1 MGDFGSTVSFLLR
14 FCHGNEIFLTT
25 PYSDTEKHFST
36 TFDKNDPIK
45 KESKLAA
52 ISAVSQ
58 TSDATFE
65 KEKASI
71 ANTIS
76 SAIEDALDNAE
87 FATLKLIPHM
97 LRSADLAQRFV
108 SELIFSC
115 SKMISLSAPSAN
127 YLHIDG
133 SFASTLLKSTKR
145 LYGVLT
151 KLVLSFVNSPQ
162 ALASYETK
170 HLLDY
175 LVGTLMRRVSA
186 LLLSLQEK
194 QKTAGEKFL
203 AENKIESHGKIAAL
217 LVFEKEKLDNS
228 FLKVAAKLKQSG
240 LKRESKWLENHIV
253 ANLNPDFSIKR
264 VAEAREREAPK
275 KKATAG
281 TKRKAVQSSTR
292 KKRAV
297 KEEESGNDDDDDD
310 SVIESVDADD
320 FMDDDEDVISLSK
333 LTADMDE
340 AQYSDDESEE
350 IDDRSESGSEAEF
363 N

>member
-1 MGDFGSTVSFLLR
+1 MRYFSPHSFCSYRSGS
-14 FCHGNEIFLTT
+14 
-25 PYSDTEKHFST
+25 EKHFST
-36 TFDKNDPIK
+36 TFDKNDPTK
-45 KESKLAA
+45 RESKLAV

-58 TSDATFE
+58 TSESNFM
-65 KEKASI
+65 KENASI

-87 FATLKLIPHM
+87 FVTLKLIPHM
-97 LRSADLAQRFV
+97 IRSSDLAQRFV

-115 SKMISLSAPSAN
+115 SKMISLSAPSS
-127 YLHIDG
+127 LHIDER
-133 SFASTLLKSTKR
+133 FASTLLKSTKR
-145 LYGVLT
+145 LYSVLT

-162 ALASYETK
+162 ALAASETK

-175 LVGTLMRRVSA
+175 LVGTLMRKVSA

-194 QKTAGEKFL
+194 QKTAGGRFL
-203 AENKIESHGKIAAL
+203 AERKIESHGKIAAL

-228 FLKVAAKLKQSG
+228 FLKVGAKLKQSG

-253 ANLNPDFSIKR
+253 ANLNPDFSIKQ
-264 VAEAREREAPK
+264 VAEAREREAPAPK

-281 TKRKAVQSSTR
+281 SKRKAVQSSSK

-297 KEEESGNDDDDDD
+297 IQEESGNDDDDDD
-310 SVIESVDADD
+310 SVVESVDADD
-320 FMDDDEDVISLSK
+320 VMDDDEDVISLSN
-333 LTADMDE
+333 LTADIYGE
-340 AQYSDDESEE
+340 QNSDDDSEE
-350 IDDRSESGSEAEF
+350 IDDQSESGSEAEF